1 MFWGIK
7 TKGKNMIRDLI
18 WKTFKM
24 EELILEQVDIH
35 LLVEIWDIYFKCSW
49 GEEEWVEWGVEE
61 EGEEEVEDSLEAIS
75 IKEVQVKENSLL
87 SDLDE
92 KL

>member
-1 MFWGIK
+1 MFQVIER
-7 TKGKNMIRDLI
+7 KGKNMIRDLI

-24 EELILEQVDIH
+24 VELILEEVDI
-35 LLVEIWDIYFKCSW
+35 LLLLEIWDIYFKCLW
-49 GEEEWVEWGVEE
+49 EEEWVVWVVEE
-61 EGEEEVEDSLEAIS
+61 EEAEDFQVGIF
-75 IKEVQVKENSLL
+75 IKEVQDKENRSL